1 MILKNPYDTIIKEIT
16 KEIKRKET
24 VEEEK
29 KLALKKK
36 LNMRLYPIYKMVGAD
51 VLFFNAVK
59 VLFLTQ
65 VKGISNAN
73 VVFMETIYAFFKLV
87 LQVPM
92 TVVVSKLGIRKSI
105 IIGNIFWILE
115 FVLIMLSNNYFV
127 IILSQF
133 LSAIAWSCKTISETP
148 MLNTSV
154 PEARA
159 KGKIFSK
166 LESKGYSR
174 YCYISAIT
182 TVCAGFLYE
191 VNPYIPIILGITI
204 IVFALIISI
213 NFIQIDKEE
222 KKEHKTVK
230 QSVSEVKEG
239 FIFILNSPR
248 LKSLLLMIGFMWGMI
263 CLFGTYQ
270 NTLLKDIH
278 VPAKYI
284 GIILA
289 ALDIIQGMSATKA
302 NQFNEKHKNHSLT
315 YIGIR
320 MTVGIAIAGGVV
332 IIGLSRIPQ
341 LAIII
346 FTCILRMSDKGVFQI
361 IRKRYMGNFM
371 TPVML
376 TKIYAVYSLIA
387 SLFRMT
393 ISAIGSY
400 LLTFMTIEYAMVVVG
415 ILFTMVI
422 LLLSQYMKE
431 RIGLKPEEYTK
442 KDIAYMQ

>member
-1 MILKNPYDTIIKEIT
+1 M
-16 KEIKRKET
+16 
-24 VEEEK
+24 EEEK

-36 LNMRLYPIYKMVGAD
+36 LNMKLYPIYKMVAAD
-51 VLFFNAVK
+51 VLFFNAIK

-73 VVFMETIYAFFKLV
+73 VVFMETIYAFFKLI

-115 FVLIMLSNNYFV
+115 VVLIMISKNYFI
-127 IILSQF
+127 IILSQLF
-133 LSAIAWSCKTISETP
+133 SAIGWSCKTISETP

-154 PEARA
+154 PEAQV
-159 KGKIFSK
+159 KGKIFAK
-166 LESKGYSR
+166 IESKGYSR
-174 YCYISAIT
+174 YCYLSAIS

-191 VNPYIPIILGITI
+191 VNAYIPIILAI
-204 IVFALIISI
+204 IFMVFALIISL
-213 NFIQIDKEE
+213 NFTEVKKEEQEE
-222 KKEHKTVK
+222 KKTAK
-230 QSVSEVKEG
+230 QSINEVKEG
-239 FIFILNSPR
+239 FLFIIKSPR

-270 NTLLKDIH
+270 TTLLKDIH

-302 NQFNEKHKNHSLT
+302 NKFNEKHKNHSLT

-320 MTVGIAIAGGVV
+320 MTVGIAVAGGVV
-332 IIGLSRIPQ
+332 VIGLSKIPQ

-346 FTCILRMSDKGVFQI
+346 FTYILRMSDKGVFQI

-371 TPVML
+371 TPEML

-387 SLFRMT
+387 SSFRMT
-393 ISAIGSY
+393 ASAIGSH
-400 LLTFMTIEYAMVVVG
+400 LLTFMTIEYAMVAVG
-415 ILFTMVI
+415 ILFTVGI
-422 LLLSQYMKE
+422 LSLSQYMKT

-442 KDIAYMQ
+442 KDIAYIQ

>member
-1 MILKNPYDTIIKEIT
+1 M
-16 KEIKRKET
+16 
-24 VEEEK
+24 EEEK
-29 KLALKKK
+29 KLAKRRK
-36 LNMRLYPIYKMVGAD
+36 LNMKLYPIYRMVAAD
-51 VLFFNAVK
+51 ALFFNAIK

-73 VVFMETIYAFFKLV
+73 VVFMETIYAFFKLI

-92 TVVVSKLGIRKSI
+92 TVVVSKLGIRRSI

-115 FVLIMLSNNYFV
+115 VVLIMISKNYFI
-127 IILSQF
+127 IILSQLF
-133 LSAIAWSCKTISETP
+133 SAIGWSCKTISETP

-154 PEARA
+154 PEAQV
-159 KGKIFSK
+159 KGKIFAK
-166 LESKGYSR
+166 IESKGYSR
-174 YCYISAIT
+174 YCYLSAIS

-191 VNPYIPIILGITI
+191 INPYIPVVLCIIFML
-204 IVFALIISI
+204 FALIISV
-213 NFIQIDKEE
+213 NFTEVKKEEQEE
-222 KKEHKTVK
+222 KKTAK
-230 QSVSEVKEG
+230 QSINEVKEG
-239 FIFILNSPR
+239 FLFIIKSPR

-270 NTLLKDIH
+270 TTLLKDIH

-302 NQFNEKHKNHSLT
+302 NKFNEKHKNHSLT
-315 YIGIR
+315 YIAIR
-320 MTVGIAIAGGVV
+320 MTVGIAVAGGVV
-332 IIGLSRIPQ
+332 VIGLSKIPQ

-346 FTCILRMSDKGVFQI
+346 FTYILRMSDKGVFQI

-371 TPVML
+371 TPEML

-393 ISAIGSY
+393 ASAIGSY
-400 LLTFMTIEYAMVVVG
+400 LLTFMTIEYAMVVIG
-415 ILFTMVI
+415 ILFTIVI
-422 LLLSQYMKE
+422 LILSQYMKT

-442 KDIAYMQ
+442 KDVAYMQ

>member
-1 MILKNPYDTIIKEIT
+1 M
-16 KEIKRKET
+16 
-24 VEEEK
+24 EEEK
-29 KLALKKK
+29 KLAIKKK
-36 LNMRLYPIYKMVGAD
+36 LNMRLYPIYKMVAAD
-51 VLFFNAVK
+51 ALFFNAVK

-73 VVFMETIYAFFKLV
+73 VVFVETMYAFFKLI

-92 TVVVSKLGIRKSI
+92 TFIVSKLGIRKSI

-115 FVLIMLSNNYFV
+115 YVLIMFSNNYF
-127 IILSQF
+127 IIIISQI
-133 LSAIAWSCKTISETP
+133 LSAIGWSCKTISETP

-154 PEARA
+154 PEAHS
-159 KGKIFSK
+159 KGKIFAK
-166 LESKGYSR
+166 IESKGYSR

-182 TVCAGFLYE
+182 TVCSGFLYE
-191 VNPYIPIILGITI
+191 VNPYIPIILAISFMLI
-204 IVFALIISI
+204 ALIISF
-213 NFIQIDKEE
+213 NFTEI
-222 KKEHKTVK
+222 KKEKQEERKTVK
-230 QSVSEVKEG
+230 ESINEVKEG
-239 FIFILNSPR
+239 FIFITKSPR

-270 NTLLKDIH
+270 TTLLKDIN

-289 ALDIIQGMSATKA
+289 ALDMIQGMSATKA
-302 NQFNEKHKNHSLT
+302 NKFNEKHKNHSLT

-332 IIGLSRIPQ
+332 VIGLSKIPQ

-346 FTCILRMSDKGVFQI
+346 FTYVLRMSDKGVFQI

-371 TPVML
+371 TPEML

-387 SLFRMT
+387 SLFRMIT
-393 ISAIGSY
+393 GAIGSY
-400 LLTFMTIEYAMVVVG
+400 LLTFMTIEYAMIVVG
-415 ILFTMVI
+415 ILFTIAI
-422 LLLSQYMKE
+422 LLFSQYMKT